1 MVTKSQRYRDKVF
14 QMISWGHWFA
24 LFNILLNLGLGSRY
38 LFISDWPGSL
48 AGRLYAFASWLGHFS
63 FLGFTLYLLV
73 MFPLTFVVISQRL
86 LRFLSAIIATAGLTL
101 LLVDS
106 EVFTRFHQHLNPMV
120 WELVINPD
128 QTELARDWQ
137 LMFIGIPVIFLV
149 EMLFGTWSWQKLRSL
164 NRYNIG
170 KPVTALFIGAFCA
183 SHVAYIWADANFYRP
198 ITMQRANLPLSYPM
212 TARRFLER
220 HGLLDAQAFERRLVQ
235 QGNPEAAA
243 VEYPLSP
250 VSFSDK
256 GSGLN
261 LLIITTGMLRNDTL
275 DQQMPA
281 LKRFVEQ
288 NARFVQHYSTGNRL
302 DTGLFGLFYGIS
314 ASYLDGILATR
325 KSSALLDA
333 LNKQGYQLNLFAS
346 DGFRDPL
353 YWQAL
358 LTDFTLPEPV
368 RQTDAQTARQW
379 QQWRDSYSGAS
390 PWFSYVSF
398 NGTNVSSSLANT
410 PDFTRLYQQG
420 AQRLD
425 STLEQMLDTLRARGD
440 LDNTVVVITAATGV
454 ELDDN
459 GSGPRESKTR
469 FNRAQLQ
476 VPLVVHWPGRPAQV
490 VTKLTN
496 HNDVTVTLM
505 RRLLHAS
512 NRASDYSQGEDLF
525 APCRRN
531 DWVLSADGHQLAIT
545 TPHETLLLENNGSYR
560 TFDVNGK
567 ELYRQKPQL
576 TLLLQVLTNEKRFI
590 AN

>member
-1 MVTKSQRYRDKVF
+1 MVTKNQRHHDKVS
-14 QMISWGHWFA
+14 QIISWGHWFA
-24 LFNILLNLGLGSRY
+24 LFNILVSLGLSSRY
-38 LFISDWPGSL
+38 LFISDWPVQL

-63 FLGFTLYLLV
+63 FLGFILYLLV
-73 MFPLTFVVISQRL
+73 VFPLTFVVMSQRL

-128 QTELARDWQ
+128 QTDLARDWQ
-137 LMFIGIPVIFLV
+137 LMFIDIPVIFLV
-149 EMLFGTWSWQKLRSL
+149 EMLFSTWSWQKLRSL
-164 NRYNIG
+164 NRYKIG

-220 HGLLDAQAFERRLVQ
+220 HGLLDAHAFERRLVH
-235 QGNPEAAA
+235 QGNPEAAS

-261 LLIITTGMLRNDTL
+261 LLIITTGMLRNGTL

-281 LKRFVEQ
+281 LKRFAEQ
-288 NARFVQHYSTGNRL
+288 NARFTQHYSTGNQL

-314 ASYLDGILATR
+314 AYYLEGILATR
-325 KSSALLDA
+325 KPAALLDA
-333 LNKQGYQLNLFAS
+333 LNKQGYQLSLFAS

-353 YWQAL
+353 YRQAL
-358 LTDFTLPEPV
+358 LTDFTLPEAV

-379 QQWRDSYSGAS
+379 QKWRDSHSGSS

-398 NGTNVSSSLANT
+398 NGTNVISSLANT
-410 PDFTRLYQQG
+410 PDFTRRYQQG
-420 AQRLD
+420 AKRLD
-425 STLEQMLDTLRARGD
+425 NTLGQMLHTLHARGD

-459 GSGPRESKTR
+459 GSGRRESGTR

-476 VPLVVHWPGRPAQV
+476 VPLVVHWPGTPAQV

-496 HNDVTVTLM
+496 HNDVTVTFM
-505 RRLLHAS
+505 QRLLHAS

-525 APCRRN
+525 APRRRN
-531 DWVLSADGHQLAIT
+531 DWVLSADRHQLAIT

-560 TFDVNGK
+560 TFDVNDK
-567 ELYRQKPQL
+567 ELYRQKQQL
-576 TLLLQVLTNEKRFI
+576 TLLMQVLTNEKRFI

>member
-1 MVTKSQRYRDKVF
+1 MVTNSQRYRDKVS

-24 LFNILLNLGLGSRY
+24 LFNILLSLGLGSRY
-38 LFISDWPGSL
+38 LFIADWPGSL
-48 AGRLYAFASWLGHFS
+48 AGRLYSFASWLGHFS

-73 MFPLTFVVISQRL
+73 VFPLTFVVMSQRL

-101 LLVDS
+101 LLVDT
-106 EVFTRFHQHLNPMV
+106 EVFIRFHQHLNPMV

-149 EMLFGTWSWQKLRSL
+149 EMLFGTWSWQKLRSF
-164 NRYNIG
+164 NRYRIG
-170 KPVTALFIGAFCA
+170 KPISALFIAAFCA

-220 HGLLDAQAFERRLVQ
+220 HGLLDAQDFERRLVQ

-250 VSFSDK
+250 ISFNDK

-281 LKRFVEQ
+281 LKRFAQQ
-288 NARFVQHYSTGNRL
+288 NIRFTQHFSTGNQV

-325 KSSALLDA
+325 KSSVLLDA
-333 LNKQGYQLNLFAS
+333 LNKQGYQLSLFPS

-353 YWQAL
+353 YRQAL
-358 LTDFTLPEPV
+358 LADFTLPEPV
-368 RQTDAQTARQW
+368 SQSDAQTAKQW
-379 QQWRDSYSGAS
+379 QQWRDSYSGTS

-398 NGTNVSSSLANT
+398 NGTRVSADLANT
-410 PDFTRLYQQG
+410 SDITRRYQQG

-425 STLEQMLDTLRARGD
+425 NSLAQMLATLRDRGD
-440 LDNTVVVITAATGV
+440 LDHTVVIITAATGL
-454 ELDDN
+454 ELDDD
-459 GSGPRESKTR
+459 GRVRRESGTR

-476 VPLVVHWPGRPAQV
+476 VPLVVHWPGTPAQV

-505 RRLLHAS
+505 QRLLHVS
-512 NRASDYSQGEDLF
+512 NRASDYAQGEDLF
-525 APCRRN
+525 APRRRN
-531 DWVLSADGHQLAIT
+531 DWVLSADKHQLAIT
-545 TPHETLLLENNGSYR
+545 TANETLLLDNNGSYR

-567 ELYRQKPQL
+567 ALPQQKPQL